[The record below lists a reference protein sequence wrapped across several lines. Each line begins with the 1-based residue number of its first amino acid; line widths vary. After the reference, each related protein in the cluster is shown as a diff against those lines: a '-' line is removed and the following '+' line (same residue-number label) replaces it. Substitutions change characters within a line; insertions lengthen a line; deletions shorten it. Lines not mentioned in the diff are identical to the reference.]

1 MAGEMSVDTDSVA
14 ALAGVL
20 AAVAGRVG
28 GLDPGS
34 PVAAAGAALP
44 DSDAAAAL
52 SGLPGVLT
60 RVVSGTADRLRAMS
74 AAAAGAAAGYTATD
88 DATAA
93 RLADSAGER

>member
-1 MAGEMSVDTDSVA
+1 MSVDTDSVA

-20 AAVAGRVG
+20 AAAADRVG

-44 DSDAAAAL
+44 DSDAAAVL
-52 SGLPGVLT
+52 CGLPAALT
-60 RVVSGTADRLRAMS
+60 RAVSGAADRLRSMS
-74 AAAAGAAAGYTATD
+74 AAAAGAATGYTATD

-93 RLADSAGER
+93 RLAGGGER